1 MEVDTLQTIFA
12 QRARFRNRAYTD
24 KVSDCMHP
32 FNVPASAECE
42 PLTDDAGRPQHV
54 AGAKQFPKTQH
65 GWSTLTV
72 TAGFIKGRNR
82 PRAGPFS
89 AYQWNRHPSRIGRFR
104 RSVSLFQA

>member
-1 MEVDTLQTIFA
+1 MEVGTLQIIFA

-54 AGAKQFPKTQH
+54 AGAK
-65 GWSTLTV
+65 
-72 TAGFIKGRNR
+72 
-82 PRAGPFS
+82 
-89 AYQWNRHPSRIGRFR
+89 
-104 RSVSLFQA
+104 